1 MLKRMLLTVIEELKN
16 QLEFKAF
23 LHETF
28 TTMIRELVDMETQ
41 IITNYH
47 NNPTIPFDY
56 YNLALRE
63 INSKIICKREVY
75 KRLTGEDLE

>member
-1 MLKRMLLTVIEELKN
+1 MTALDEIPNYKK
-16 QLEFKAF
+16 FKIF

-28 TTMIRELVDMETQ
+28 QTMIKELVDVETQ
-41 IITNYH
+41 VITNYH

-56 YNLALRE
+56 YNLMLRE
-63 INSKIICKREVY
+63 INVKITCKKEVY

>member
-1 MLKRMLLTVIEELKN
+1 MTAIEELKGPS
-16 QLEFKAF
+16 EFKEF

-28 TTMIRELVDMETQ
+28 LAMVKELVDSETQ
-41 IITNYH
+41 IITNHH

-56 YNLALRE
+56 YNLMIRE

-75 KRLTGEDLE
+75 KRLTGEDLDY

>member
-1 MLKRMLLTVIEELKN
+1 MTTIEELKN
-16 QLEFKAF
+16 STEFKTF

-28 TTMIRELVDMETQ
+28 TIMIKELVDTETQ
-41 IITNYH
+41 IITNHH

-56 YNLALRE
+56 YNLMIRE
-63 INSKIICKREVY
+63 INSQILCKREVY

>member
-1 MLKRMLLTVIEELKN
+1 LTAIEELKSPS
-16 QLEFKAF
+16 EFKAF

-28 TTMIRELVDMETQ
+28 VTMIKELVDSETQ
-41 IITNYH
+41 TITNHH

-56 YNLALRE
+56 YNLMLRE
-63 INSKIICKREVY
+63 INSKIVCKREVY

>member
-1 MLKRMLLTVIEELKN
+1 MLLTALEGLKN
-16 QLEFKAF
+16 HLEFKAF

-28 TTMIRELVDMETQ
+28 TTMIQELVDMETQ

-56 YNLALRE
+56 YNLTLRE
-63 INSKIICKREVY
+63 INSKIICKKEVY

>member
-1 MLKRMLLTVIEELKN
+1 MSLTAIEELKSP
-16 QLEFKAF
+16 LEFKVF

-28 TTMIRELVDMETQ
+28 MTMVKELVDSETQ
-41 IITNYH
+41 IIENHHH

-56 YNLALRE
+56 YNLMLRE